1 MVRHHL
7 HGDFDHFVGVRIA
20 PLRTEISVARRAKLP
35 AQVAAGEPSGSTSQP
50 GAATA
55 KIVVV
60 AGWQQQPK
68 SGERLA
74 ANGYCPTIELCFTKS
89 FPLVRYSATARSSEM
104 NRRAKGW

>member
-35 AQVAAGEPSGSTSQP
+35 AQVAAGEPSAATSKP

-60 AGWQQQPK
+60 ASRWEQRPK
-68 SGERLA
+68 VENS
-74 ANGYCPTIELCFTKS
+74 
-89 FPLVRYSATARSSEM
+89 
-104 NRRAKGW
+104 

>member
-55 KIVVV
+55 KIVVGPWSLGMTAWKV
-60 AGWQQQPK
+60 ENSQ
-68 SGERLA
+68 RLLT
-74 ANGYCPTIELCFTKS
+74 NELTHDS
-89 FPLVRYSATARSSEM
+89 RNPSRWSATVQLLGH
-104 NRRAKGW
+104 RR